1 MPRLNNGPIRLTEG
15 QFRQLDD
22 DSMGICVKC
31 RVSQGG
37 CEPDARNYECE
48 GCGTRTVYGTA
59 ELLIMGCIRI
69 VDDSADAESV

>member
-1 MPRLNNGPIRLTEG
+1 
-15 QFRQLDD
+15 
-22 DSMGICVKC
+22 MGICVKC